1 MIKELSK
8 ICKTLENES
17 LKKYNTYKLDCYC
30 KIIIFPSNIEQ
41 LIESLKI
48 IKKNNFKWFVLG
60 NGSNIILP
68 NYYDGVIIKLDNLNK
83 CVINDNMIYVESGYM
98 LNKLAN
104 ELSNKGYTGIEWAT
118 GIPGTIGGA
127 IYGNAGAYKSSMS
140 EILVDVTLLD
150 NEKIVTLENK
160 ELEFKYRD
168 SLLKHK
174 KDLIVLSCN
183 IKLEKGSKEEI
194 KKTIEERTL
203 KRIETQP
210 LEYPNCGSVFRNPE
224 GVSAGKLIDDSG
236 LKGFTEG
243 GARISEKHA
252 NFIINYDN
260 ATSEDIIKLIHL
272 IKDKIKKNYNID
284 LVLEQEIIK

>member
-1 MIKELSK
+1 MLEDLYCYTSCAKKEVK
-8 ICKTLENES
+8 ILVEVRLLIN
-17 LKKYNTYKLDCYC
+17 YK
-30 KIIIFPSNIEQ
+30 SHT
-41 LIESLKI
+41 LKI
-48 IKKNNFKWFVLG
+48 
-60 NGSNIILP
+60 
-68 NYYDGVIIKLDNLNK
+68 
-83 CVINDNMIYVESGYM
+83 
-98 LNKLAN
+98 
-104 ELSNKGYTGIEWAT
+104 
-118 GIPGTIGGA
+118 
-127 IYGNAGAYKSSMS
+127 
-140 EILVDVTLLD
+140 
-150 NEKIVTLENK
+150 ENK

-236 LKGFTEG
+236 LKGYTEG

-260 ATSEDIIKLIHL
+260 IHNL
-272 IKDKIKKNYNID
+272 KMTIT
-284 LVLEQEIIK
+284 